1 MSNMNITVY
10 RAELVEMLKD
20 EGFPVDQIPNFLAA
34 FSEFKIEGED
44 VIQIHFERAMLAN
57 HNYTCTVPKLTSH
70 LFLLGWWCFWVVV
83 FNQTTVGS
91 SHFQAAGAIRSI
103 TFLASCTSNKKLA
116 KRMAEWWEECQPV
129 IGTSL
134 EAF

>member
-10 RAELVEMLKD
+10 RAELVAMLKD

-34 FSEFKIEGED
+34 FIECGAF
-44 VIQIHFERAMLAN
+44 VQINFERAMLSN

>member
-34 FSEFKIEGED
+34 FTECSGSNDEPF
-44 VIQIHFERAMLAN
+44 VQINFERAMLSN
-57 HNYTCTVPKLTSH
+57 LNYSVQKLTSH

-83 FNQTTVGS
+83 FNHTTAPHR
-91 SHFQAAGAIRSI
+91 HFQAAGAIRSL

>member
-20 EGFPVDQIPNFLAA
+20 EGFPVDQIPNFISSPFFECVLDGTA
-34 FSEFKIEGED
+34 FVKLDI
-44 VIQIHFERAMLAN
+44 ERALSSPSDCSVEDLEYN
-57 HNYTCTVPKLTSH
+57 VSL
-70 LFLLGWWCFWVVV
+70 LFSWCFWVLV
-83 FNQTTVGS
+83 FNRTTDNH
-91 SHFQAAGAIRSI
+91 SHFQAVGAIRSI
-103 TFLASCTSNKKLA
+103 TLASCARDIKQA